1 LFEICSQ
8 EKGTRSCDGQA
19 KCRTMAKLGLLG
31 GLAKSG
37 EGSWGGRPRDAARWC
52 IVCEMG
58 MRSLDGGTALVCPKA
73 FELLDVLLVN
83 V

>member
-1 LFEICSQ
+1 LRFAAKKRGPGVATAKRSAAPWRSLACLAAWPSL
-8 EKGTRSCDGQA
+8 EK
-19 KCRTMAKLGLLG
+19 
-31 GLAKSG
+31 
-37 EGSWGGRPRDAARWC
+37 GSWGGRPRDAARWC